1 MDVDVTTIAADV
13 TMDVAVVITAVAFP
27 WETIHAAA
35 SFGSSSCSACAAI
48 TDGDAT
54 MAVAAATIT
63 ASGSSAFYAY
73 VAAMAVMH

>member
-1 MDVDVTTIAADV
+1 MAAAA
-13 TMDVAVVITAVAFP
+13 TMAVA
-27 WETIHAAA
+27 A
-35 SFGSSSCSACAAI
+35 
-48 TDGDAT
+48 AT